1 MTEFDTRLALV
12 KRQDQ
17 TAAIRKKRYGRSRL
31 DRHHDT
37 LISLHIAGATP
48 AELRRWLR
56 QEKRIRLLT
65 RPLRAGWQSMA
76 KFAKPATQAGNV
88 IRAIQGTVL
97 RSVGTARNYEQALT
111 RVAEY
116 TRAERLPGGLRDLTP
131 TRAITYL
138 EKRGQSVGQKTLD
151 MERQAIQCMM
161 IHVTGALGEKE
172 KLPVVRSKH
181 AQVLTSRA
189 YTPEQIRLITR
200 AQNPANRLATELA
213 YSAGLRA
220 HELHTLRPAAERQ
233 ADGRPALAEKFQGRA
248 GQRYTVTGKG
258 GLTREVLL
266 PTDLTQRLE
275 AMRLPLPERITD
287 RGIHYSRVYA
297 LPGGKNWSSS
307 FSSASR
313 RVLGRSEG
321 AHGVRHSLRARAHE
335 RTPAGRNRP

>member
-1 MTEFDTRLALV
+1 
-12 KRQDQ
+12 
-17 TAAIRKKRYGRSRL
+17 
-31 DRHHDT
+31 
-37 LISLHIAGATP
+37 
-48 AELRRWLR
+48 
-56 QEKRIRLLT
+56 
-65 RPLRAGWQSMA
+65 MA

-116 TRAERLPGGLRDLTP
+116 
-131 TRAITYL
+131 
-138 EKRGQSVGQKTLD
+138 
-151 MERQAIQCMM
+151 
-161 IHVTGALGEKE
+161 
-172 KLPVVRSKH
+172 
-181 AQVLTSRA
+181 
-189 YTPEQIRLITR
+189 TR

-321 AHGVRHSLRARAHE
+321 ERMVWRHSYAQERMRELQRAGIGREQTLETVSQEMGHFRPEITETYLR
-335 RTPAGRNRP
+335 